1 MAKISGNSIQL
12 GDSATA
18 TNNFVLQTA
27 LDGTA
32 ILSRGNVGATTQDVL
47 TVGADGLINTTKQLT
62 LGTVQAT
69 TSGTFIDF
77 TGIPSWAK
85 RITVMFN
92 GVSTNGTSIVQIQ
105 LGTSSGIDASSYL
118 GTSQNL
124 DATSISVSTNFTTGF
139 RLMASTGGTVI
150 FQGLSTIVLLSS
162 NTFCFN
168 SLVGRSDYTGQFMS
182 SGSKTL
188 SGTLDRLRLTT
199 LNGTDLFDAGSVN
212 ILYEG

>member
-32 ILSRGNVGATTQDVL
+32 KLSRGNVGATTQDVL

-62 LGTVQAT
+62 LGTVQNT
-69 TSGTFIDF
+69 TSGTSIDF

-85 RITVMFN
+85 RITVMLN
-92 GVSTNGTSIVQIQ
+92 GVSTNGSSSLLVQIGAGVIQASGYSGVGYVVASASLASVQ
-105 LGTSSGIDASSYL
+105 LSVGL
-118 GTSQNL
+118 NL
-124 DATSISVSTNFTTGF
+124 DANGSSATYFKQGFVIFNVVAGNVWSFGGLVSQSDSLRTNNV
-139 RLMASTGGTVI
+139 SGTV
-150 FQGLSTIVLLSS
+150 
-162 NTFCFN
+162 
-168 SLVGRSDYTGQFMS
+168 SLA
-182 SGSKTL
+182 
-188 SGTLDRLRLTT
+188 GTLDRLRLTT
-199 LNGTDLFDAGSVN
+199 VNGTDLFDAGLVN